1 MNKILAILLA
11 GVAAMGTAVAA
22 DGTEATR
29 SAVDK
34 AAADYKSAKAQCD
47 SLKSNA
53 KTICVDE
60 AKAARAHAEA
70 DAMAQDT
77 TISQRARTKAQ
88 VAAVDADYA
97 LARAQCNDKKGN
109 DKTTCIDSAKAGH
122 TVALNDAKNPRPMAN
137 TTTTPTA
144 TERAGNAMDNA
155 GQKASDATAR
165 AGVAVADT
173 AITTRVKA
181 DLVKERDLS
190 STGIHVETVKGTVM
204 LSGFVNS
211 KAEADRAVEVAR
223 SVDGVKKVESA
234 IKVK

>member
-1 MNKILAILLA
+1 MKKILAILLA
-11 GVAAMGTAVAA
+11 GIAATGTVVAA

-29 SAVDK
+29 IAVDK
-34 AAADYKSAKAQCD
+34 AAADYKTAKAQCD

-70 DAMAQDT
+70 DAYAADT
-77 TISQRARTKAQ
+77 TVSQRVRTKSQ

-97 LARAQCNDKKGN
+97 LARAQCNDKRGA
-109 DKTTCIDSAKAGH
+109 DKSTCVDSAKAGH
-122 TVALNDAKNPRPMAN
+122 TIALADAKNPRPMAAH
-137 TTTTPTA
+137 TPTA

-155 GQKASDATAR
+155 GQKAADATAR

-173 AITTRVKA
+173 AITTRIKA

>member
-1 MNKILAILLA
+1 MKKTLAILLVGA
-11 GVAAMGTAVAA
+11 AAMGTAAA
-22 DGTEATR
+22 SDGTEATR
-29 SAVDK
+29 TAVNK
-34 AAADYKSAKAQCD
+34 AATDYKAAKAQCD

-60 AKAARAHAEA
+60 AKAARAHTEA
-70 DAMAQDT
+70 NAMAQDT
-77 TISQRARTKAQ
+77 TLTQRARTKAM

-97 LARAQCNDKKGN
+97 LARAQCNDKRGA
-109 DKTTCIDSAKAGH
+109 DKTTCVDSAKSAH
-122 TVALNDAKNPRPMAN
+122 SIALNDARNPTPMAAAA
-137 TTTTPTA
+137 PTA
-144 TERAGNAMDNA
+144 TDRAGNAIDHA
-155 GQKASDATAR
+155 GQTASDATTR

>member
-1 MNKILAILLA
+1 MKKILAILLA
-11 GVAAMGTAVAA
+11 GVAAMGTAAAA

-29 SAVDK
+29 IVVDK
-34 AAADYKSAKAQCD
+34 AAADYKAAKAQCN

-70 DAMAQDT
+70 DAIALDT
-77 TISQRARTKAQ
+77 TLSQRARTKAQ

-97 LARAQCNDKKGN
+97 LARAQCNDKKGA
-109 DKTTCIDSAKAGH
+109 DKTTCVDSAKASH
-122 TVALNDAKNPRPMAN
+122 TIALNDARNPRPMAAAPA
-137 TTTTPTA
+137 PTA
-144 TERAGNAMDNA
+144 VERAGNAVDNA
-155 GQKASDATAR
+155 GQKAADATAR

>member
-1 MNKILAILLA
+1 MTKIFAILLA
-11 GVAAMGTAVAA
+11 GVTAMGTAAAA

-29 SAVDK
+29 IAVDK
-34 AAADYKSAKAQCD
+34 AAADYKAAKANCG

-53 KTICVDE
+53 KTICVDQ

-70 DAMAQDT
+70 DVLAQDT
-77 TISQRARTKAQ
+77 TVSQRARTKAR

-97 LARAQCNDKKGN
+97 LARAQCNDKRGT
-109 DKTTCIDSAKAGH
+109 DKSTCIDSAKAGH
-122 TVALNDAKNPRPMAN
+122 TVALADARNPSTMAAAPA
-137 TTTTPTA
+137 PTA
-144 TERAGNAMDNA
+144 ADRAGNAVDNA
-155 GQKASDATAR
+155 GQKAADATAR

-173 AITTRVKA
+173 AITTRIKA

-190 STGIHVETVKGTVM
+190 STAIHVETVKGTVM

-223 SVDGVKKVESA
+223 SVEGVKKVESA